1 MTGLDSGVQECISC
15 GLACLFEEVKYHLP
29 AGIDA
34 NVFHAPITFL
44 PRIWLFSKA
53 LLDQNTVQLFLKAS
67 EEQRGGQV
75 LTLQSQAQHTW
86 AAVPRLLTLT
96 GVLKQKETLTEGESL
111 GNATGH
117 GQWGSGKHFP
127 WVHSV
132 DEILYIF
139 KSTDALFQCLTHWR
153 NPSVRN

>member
-1 MTGLDSGVQECISC
+1 MGLESGVQECTSY
-15 GLACLFEEVKYHLP
+15 GLAYLFEGEKYHLP

-53 LLDQNTVQLFLKAS
+53 LLDHNTVQLFLKAS

-75 LTLQSQAQHTW
+75 LTLQSRAQHTW

-111 GNATGH
+111 GNAMGQ
-117 GQWGSGKHFP
+117 GQWGSGKHFL

-132 DEILYIF
+132 DEILHIF
-139 KSTDALFQCLTHWR
+139 KSTDALFRYLTHW
-153 NPSVRN
+153 